1 MKRVLL
7 LAGLLVTSVLGFAQK
22 QITVEDIYGKGTFR
36 SRSVYGINWMND
48 GRYYSALRGNAIV
61 KFDVTSG
68 EEVETILDGNTL
80 NPGIQIA
87 SYEFNADER
96 YIVLLTDRESIYRR
110 SYTAIFYLYDRDTK
124 TLRKLDD
131 DRIAYATVSP
141 DGTKVAYTK
150 DNNLYY
156 VNLADMSRVQVTSD
170 GEKNSIIN
178 GSTDWVYEEELSFT
192 KAFFWS
198 PDSKKLAYYRFDETE
213 VPEYTLQ
220 YWNHGQLYPENYT
233 YKYPKAGEK
242 NSEVQILVY
251 HLDSRKKVN
260 VDIGNEKDIYIP
272 RMNWTYDPNVLS
284 VRRMNRLQN
293 KLDILHAN
301 ADTGATKLI
310 IQEKSDTYVDVEL
323 TDDLTYLKD
332 GKHILLSSE
341 RDGYK
346 HFYLY
351 TIDGQLV
358 RQITKGNWEVAS
370 FVGVDQNSKTP
381 IIYYTSKEE
390 SPLQTYFYSIDLNGK
405 NKRKLSTHTGVNRV
419 NMSND
424 FQYYINYFSNS
435 TTPNTVELYATRGNK
450 MIKVLEDNARLKEAA
465 KEYGLVD
472 KEFYTFTNETGDV
485 LNGYMLK
492 PRDFDPN
499 KKYPVLMFQYS
510 GPGSQNVTD
519 SWGGSNYY
527 WHQMLVQKG
536 IIVSVVD
543 GRGTGGRGAE
553 FKKQTY
559 KKLGRL
565 EVEDQ
570 IASANYL
577 ASLPYVDGSRI
588 GIWGWSFGGYMSSLA
603 MMEGA
608 DVFAMGIAVA
618 PVTSWRYYDTIYTE
632 RFLSTPQLNPEGYD
646 DNSPTTVADKL
657 KGKFL
662 LIHGTGDDNV
672 HFENAVA
679 LQDKLISE
687 GKQFSSFY
695 YPDRAHGIYKDNAR
709 VHLFTMMTNFV
720 LDNLQQP
727 QYPHLIN
734 K

>member
-1 MKRVLL
+1 
-7 LAGLLVTSVLGFAQK
+7 
-22 QITVEDIYGKGTFR
+22 GTFR

-450 MIKVLEDNARLKEAA
+450 MIKVLEDNAR
-465 KEYGLVD
+465 
-472 KEFYTFTNETGDV
+472 
-485 LNGYMLK
+485 
-492 PRDFDPN
+492 
-499 KKYPVLMFQYS
+499 
-510 GPGSQNVTD
+510 
-519 SWGGSNYY
+519 
-527 WHQMLVQKG
+527 
-536 IIVSVVD
+536 
-543 GRGTGGRGAE
+543 
-553 FKKQTY
+553 
-559 KKLGRL
+559 
-565 EVEDQ
+565 
-570 IASANYL
+570 
-577 ASLPYVDGSRI
+577 
-588 GIWGWSFGGYMSSLA
+588 
-603 MMEGA
+603 
-608 DVFAMGIAVA
+608 
-618 PVTSWRYYDTIYTE
+618 
-632 RFLSTPQLNPEGYD
+632 
-646 DNSPTTVADKL
+646 
-657 KGKFL
+657 
-662 LIHGTGDDNV
+662 
-672 HFENAVA
+672 
-679 LQDKLISE
+679 
-687 GKQFSSFY
+687 
-695 YPDRAHGIYKDNAR
+695 
-709 VHLFTMMTNFV
+709 
-720 LDNLQQP
+720 
-727 QYPHLIN
+727 
-734 K
+734 